1 MEATDVKD
9 MIDEAVER
17 EHEKT
22 KGSKTSTAIYIS
34 ILAVVLSVVSV
45 MGSNASKEMM
55 ASAIAASDT
64 FAYYQAKTQR
74 QVSLRL
80 AADQL
85 EMLTDG
91 LPDAAR
97 QKAEAKVAEYRRN
110 AERADSA
117 ADSAAEDN
125 SRPSLLAKA
134 REAEHR
140 RDHAAAQDPY
150 FDFAE
155 ALLQIAIV
163 LASVFVITDMA
174 IILLASRALGAAGV
188 LLALD
193 GVTQWIPLPF
203 L

>member
-1 MEATDVKD
+1 MEATEVKD

-17 EHEKT
+17 EHVKE

-34 ILAVVLSVVSV
+34 VLAAVLSVVSV

-55 ASAIAASDT
+55 ASAIEASDT

-85 EMLTDG
+85 ELLTDG
-91 LPDAAR
+91 MPDAVR
-97 QKAEAKVAEYRRN
+97 QKAEPKIAEYRKN
-110 AERADSA
+110 ADRADSP
-117 ADSAAEDN
+117 AEDN
-125 SRPSLLAKA
+125 NRQSLVAKA
-134 REAEHR
+134 RDAEHR

-174 IILLASRALGAAGV
+174 LILLASRILGATGV

>member
-1 MEATDVKD
+1 MEATEVKD

-17 EHEKT
+17 EHVKE

-34 ILAVVLSVVSV
+34 VLAAVLSVVSV

-55 ASAIAASDT
+55 ASAIEASDT

-85 EMLTDG
+85 ELLTDG
-91 LPDAAR
+91 MPDAIR
-97 QKAEAKVAEYRRN
+97 SKAEAKIAEYRKN
-110 AERADSA
+110 ADRADSPT
-117 ADSAAEDN
+117 EDN
-125 SRPSLLAKA
+125 NRQSLIAKA
-134 REAEHR
+134 RDAEHR

-174 IILLASRALGAAGV
+174 LILLASRILGAVGV

-193 GVTQWIPLPF
+193 GITQWIPLPF

>member
-1 MEATDVKD
+1 MEATEVKD
-9 MIDEAVER
+9 LIDEAVER
-17 EHEKT
+17 EHEKE
-22 KGSKTSTAIYIS
+22 KSSKTSTAIYIS
-34 ILAVVLSVVSV
+34 ILAAVLSVVSV

-55 ASAIAASDT
+55 ASAIEASDL

-74 QVSLRL
+74 QMSQRL

-85 EMLTDG
+85 ELLAEG

-97 QKAEAKVAEYRRN
+97 SRAEAKAAEYRK
-110 AERADSA
+110 AADRADA
-117 ADSAAEDN
+117 AAEDN
-125 SRPSLLAKA
+125 NRQLLLAKA
-134 REAEHR
+134 RDAEHR

-163 LASVFVITDMA
+163 LASVFVITDMMM
-174 IILLASRALGAAGV
+174 ILWASRLLGAAGV
-188 LLALD
+188 LLAAD
-193 GVTQWIPLPF
+193 GFTQWLPLPF